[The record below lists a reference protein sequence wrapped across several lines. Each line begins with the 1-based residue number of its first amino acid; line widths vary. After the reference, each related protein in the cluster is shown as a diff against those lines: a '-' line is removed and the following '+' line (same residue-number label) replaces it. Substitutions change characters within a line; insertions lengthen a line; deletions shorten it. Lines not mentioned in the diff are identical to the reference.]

1 MLIRH
6 ILINIGT
13 ILNLFAYQQINASI
27 VEKNDSPYQLIRYV
41 SFCKKNKTTT
51 GNI

>member
-27 VEKNDSPYQLIRYV
+27 VEKNDSPYHV
-41 SFCKKNKTTT
+41 SAWIKSSEE
-51 GNI
+51 ISSY